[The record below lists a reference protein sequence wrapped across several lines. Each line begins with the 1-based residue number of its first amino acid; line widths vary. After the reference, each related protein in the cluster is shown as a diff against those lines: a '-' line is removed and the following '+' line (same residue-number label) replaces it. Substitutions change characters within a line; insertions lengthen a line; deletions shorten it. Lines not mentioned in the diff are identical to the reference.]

1 MSKPAAGAFLV
12 PGAKAEK
19 AENRFVFRV
28 PGEKQDR
35 SLPLLRHIKAS
46 YRRRLSE
53 VSRRL
58 KDGSVS
64 EDTRALARLEGES
77 IQFEIIEDCCPGLTD
92 VVSSDQ
98 LEAIITAWGEAS
110 GTSVGESSAS

>member
-1 MSKPAAGAFLV
+1 MTKPAAGAFLV
-12 PGAKAEK
+12 PGAKADK
-19 AENRFVFRV
+19 AENRFIFRL

-35 SLPLLRHIKAS
+35 SMPLLKHIKAS

-58 KDGSVS
+58 KDENSS
-64 EDTRALARLEGES
+64 RLEAEA

>member
-1 MSKPAAGAFLV
+1 MTKPAAGAFLV
-12 PGAKAEK
+12 PGAKANK
-19 AENRFVFRV
+19 ADRFVFRI
-28 PGEKQDR
+28 PGEKEDR
-35 SLPLLRHIKAS
+35 SMPLLKHIKAS

-58 KDGSVS
+58 RDESISK
-64 EDTRALARLEGES
+64 EAQTLARLDAEA

-92 VVSSDQ
+92 AVSSDQ
-98 LEAIITAWGEAS
+98 LEAIVTAWGKAS

>member
-1 MSKPAAGAFLV
+1 MTKPAAGAFLV
-12 PGAKAEK
+12 PGAKADK
-19 AENRFVFRV
+19 AENRFIFRL
-28 PGEKQDR
+28 PGEKEDR
-35 SLPLLRHIKAS
+35 SMPLLRHIKAS

-58 KDGSVS
+58 KDENSS
-64 EDTRALARLEGES
+64 EDAQALARLEAEA

-92 VVSSDQ
+92 VVPATSWRR
-98 LEAIITAWGEAS
+98 IITAWGEAS

>member
-12 PGAKAEK
+12 PGAKSEK

-28 PGEKQDR
+28 PGEKEDR

-46 YRRRLSE
+46 YRRRLSD

-58 KDGSVS
+58 KDEHLS
-64 EDTRALARLEGES
+64 EDALVAARLEAEA
-77 IQFEIIEDCCPGLTD
+77 IQFEIVEDACPGLTD
-92 VVSSDQ
+92 AVTSDQ
-98 LEAIITAWGEAS
+98 LEAIIEAWGEAS

>member
-12 PGAKAEK
+12 PGAKADK
-19 AENRFVFRV
+19 AENRFIFRI
-28 PGEKQDR
+28 PGEKEDR
-35 SLPLLRHIKAS
+35 SLPLLKHIKAS
-46 YRRRLSE
+46 YRRRLTE

-58 KDGSVS
+58 KDESAS
-64 EDTRALARLEGES
+64 EDAQALARLEAEA
-77 IQFEIIEDCCPGLTD
+77 IQFETIEDYCPGLTD
-92 VVSSDQ
+92 AVSSDQ

>member
-1 MSKPAAGAFLV
+1 MTKPAAGAFLV
-12 PGAKAEK
+12 PGAKADK
-19 AENRFVFRV
+19 AENRFVFRI

-35 SLPLLRHIKAS
+35 SMPLLKHIKAS

-58 KDGSVS
+58 KDENLS
-64 EDTRALARLEGES
+64 EDARALARLEAES
-77 IQFEIIEDCCPGLTD
+77 IQFETIEDCCPGLTD

-110 GTSVGESSAS
+110 GTTVGESSAS

>member
-12 PGAKAEK
+12 PGAKADK
-19 AENRFVFRV
+19 AENRFVFRI
-28 PGEKQDR
+28 PGEKEDR
-35 SLPLLRHIKAS
+35 SMPLLKHIKAS

-53 VSRRL
+53 VSLCL
-58 KDGSVS
+58 KDESIS
-64 EDTRALARLEGES
+64 EEARTLARLEAEA

-92 VVSSDQ
+92 AVSSDQ
-98 LEAIITAWGEAS
+98 LEAIIAAWGEAS

>member
-19 AENRFVFRV
+19 TENRFVFRI
-28 PGEKQDR
+28 PGEKEDR
-35 SLPLLRHIKAS
+35 SMPLLKHIKAS
-46 YRRRLSE
+46 FRRRLSE
-53 VSRRL
+53 VSLRL
-58 KDGSVS
+58 KDENSS
-64 EDTRALARLEGES
+64 EEVKALSRLEAEA

-92 VVSSDQ
+92 AVSSDQ